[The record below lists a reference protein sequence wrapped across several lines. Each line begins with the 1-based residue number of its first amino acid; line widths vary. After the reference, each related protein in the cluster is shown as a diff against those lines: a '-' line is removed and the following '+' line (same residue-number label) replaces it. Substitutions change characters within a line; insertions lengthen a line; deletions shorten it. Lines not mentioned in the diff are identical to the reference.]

1 MTQINLNAD
10 MGESFGAY
18 TMGADDVL
26 LDSVK
31 SANIACGFHA
41 GDPVVM
47 QATVKNAL
55 AKSVSL
61 GAHPGFPD
69 LQGFGRRP
77 MQMSG
82 DELYALITY
91 QVGALMGVAQSNGGR
106 VTHVKPHGALNNM
119 ACEDADMS
127 DAICKAVK
135 DMDKD
140 LIFLAPALSELS
152 AAAKRAGLCVAE
164 EIFADRA
171 YSNTGSLVNRKVKGS
186 VIHDPETCL
195 NRVVEMIEKG
205 GLVTLEG
212 DLLPCDIHSICVHG
226 DTPAACETAAFI
238 LQGLERNGLEVLS
251 LEAMKAASSLG
262 M

>member
-1 MTQINLNAD
+1 MKAINLNAD

-18 TMGADDVL
+18 TIGDDEAI

-47 QATVKNAL
+47 QETVKNAI
-55 AKSVSL
+55 AKGVSL

-77 MQMSG
+77 MNMALS
-82 DELYALITY
+82 EVYAMTIY
-91 QVGALMGVAQSNGGR
+91 QVGALMGMAQSQGGK

-119 ACEDADMS
+119 ACEDADLS

-135 DMDKD
+135 DIDKD

-152 AAAKRAGLCVAE
+152 SAAKRAGLCVAE

-171 YSNTGSLVNRKVKGS
+171 YTDTGTLVSRKIEGS
-186 VIHDPETCL
+186 VIHDAETCL
-195 NRVVEMIEKG
+195 ARVLEMVEKG
-205 GLVTLEG
+205 ALVSIDG
-212 DLLPCDIHSICVHG
+212 KVLPTPIHSICVHG
-226 DTPAACETAAFI
+226 DTPQACESAAFI
-238 LQGLERNGLEVLS
+238 LKGLKENGLDVLALDEMNIGS
-251 LEAMKAASSLG
+251 AV
-262 M
+262 

>member
-18 TMGADDVL
+18 TIGADDKL
-26 LDSVK
+26 LDSIT

-47 QATVKNAL
+47 QNTVKNAL
-55 AKSVSL
+55 EKGVSL

-77 MQMSG
+77 MHMSRA
-82 DELYALITY
+82 EVYAMITY
-91 QVGALMGVAQSNGGR
+91 QVGALMGVAQSKGGK

-119 ACEDADMS
+119 ACEDADLS
-127 DAICKAVK
+127 NAICQAVA

-152 AAAKRAGLCVAE
+152 AASKRAGLRTAE

-171 YSNTGSLVNRKVKGS
+171 YTDKGTLVSRKIKGS
-186 VIHDPETCL
+186 VIHDSQACL
-195 NRVVEMIEKG
+195 NRVLDMVEKG
-205 GLVTLEG
+205 ALVSLEG
-212 DLLPCDIHSICVHG
+212 KVLPTPIHSICVHG
-226 DTPAACETAAFI
+226 DTPAACESAAFI
-238 LQGLERNGLEVLS
+238 LQGLKDNGLDVMALDQ
-251 LEAMKAASSLG
+251 MKI
-262 M
+262 